1 MNTFLQELFEKYEI
15 SDKDRHN
22 ILQMY
27 NILSDDKKQNILNNF
42 ETLVYKI
49 KKIEEDIKTEKEI
62 ILWDALDIVRN
73 AIRKYRVEELNSK
86 SFSWLE

>member
-15 SDKDRHN
+15 SDKDKHN

-27 NILSDDKKQNILNNF
+27 NILPDYKKQNILNNF

-49 KKIEEDIKTEKEI
+49 KKIEEDINIEKEI
-62 ILWDALDIVRN
+62 IL
-73 AIRKYRVEELNSK
+73 
-86 SFSWLE
+86 